1 MASCSIALDCPSLL
15 AGGTTR
21 DTNDFTHF
29 NINKWLGADVASSDS
44 AGAGAGSRGVE
55 MLVSIEIISPL
66 SSSMHPGGMRRGT
79 GVAAGAGTGSAYSSS
94 SIIQHNPSDIFRD
107 CREFELQ
114 MGCDGLDPLAHTEM
128 STAGSMSFL
137 PSQTDLAATPS
148 SVAAL
153 SGEGDLI
160 SFADFDSPQA
170 DAESNLATVL
180 TGGNVA
186 GKYGSGTSD
195 HSDFNALSCPPTDY
209 PYPIDWLERH
219 IQQIENLSKE
229 IITARGN
236 VQSLLDKGCTFRPST
251 AKKIM
256 THQALPVNL
265 HMQVM
270 AVRSTLS
277 TVGGGGMS
285 SGSRDSFGGQE
296 DGPLEDILDA
306 LTCGCLSPHGLGF
319 LQKKGLNAMEASLY
333 AARTRIDA
341 LKYHSK
347 SASSRIRSQGIED
360 NENNFYDQEVAG
372 NGDSLTDSQHSGMRM
387 GSVTGGTKAVGHSMS
402 FDVLEKIGKE
412 VLEYETA
419 LLSVCKRRC
428 YAVSQAVSIA
438 VSAVLM
444 KLTLVAEQFIPLE
457 VGEGWL
463 THGFLL
469 IFEGLLSVIGAEKF
483 MLEDT
488 MSAVEALSQY
498 QIRILPS
505 LEAGDDLNTV
515 GLDDLIRF
523 EADHVNKGEQ
533 APRVEVGMKGREVV
547 LYFPPSAL
555 NALPA
560 MYQTRARDGGA
571 VLRIIPVLFSQV
583 IETFEKLSE
592 KGIILFVHMCVCV
605 CVCVCVRAC
614 ACVHEVLDP
623 HHNVSCMLA

>member
-1 MASCSIALDCPSLL
+1 MASSE
-15 AGGTTR
+15 
-21 DTNDFTHF
+21 
-29 NINKWLGADVASSDS
+29 
-44 AGAGAGSRGVE
+44 GAGAGSRGVE

-66 SSSMHPGGMRRGT
+66 PSSMHAGGMRRGA
-79 GVAAGAGTGSAYSSS
+79 GVAAGTGSMYSSS

-128 STAGSMSFL
+128 STAGSMSFV
-137 PSQTDLAATPS
+137 PSQTDLSATPS

-160 SFADFDSPQA
+160 SFADFDGPQT
-170 DAESNLATVL
+170 DSESNLATVL
-180 TGGNVA
+180 TGGNDRI
-186 GKYGSGTSD
+186 GTSD
-195 HSDFNALSCPPTDY
+195 PSDFTALSCPPTDY
-209 PYPIDWLERH
+209 PYPIDWLEKH
-219 IQQIENLSKE
+219 ILQIEHLSKE

-319 LQKKGLNAMEASLY
+319 LQKKGLNAMEGSLY

-347 SASSRIRSQGIED
+347 SASSRMRSQGIED
-360 NENNFYDQEVAG
+360 NENNFYDQEVTG

-387 GSVTGGTKAVGHSMS
+387 GWVTGGTRAAGNSMS

-505 LEAGDDLNTV
+505 LEGEDDVDTV

-583 IETFEKLSE
+583 ETFEKLLE
-592 KGIILFVHMCVCV
+592 RALFYLSMCVCV
-605 CVCVCVRAC
+605 CVCVC
-614 ACVHEVLDP
+614 
-623 HHNVSCMLA
+623 S